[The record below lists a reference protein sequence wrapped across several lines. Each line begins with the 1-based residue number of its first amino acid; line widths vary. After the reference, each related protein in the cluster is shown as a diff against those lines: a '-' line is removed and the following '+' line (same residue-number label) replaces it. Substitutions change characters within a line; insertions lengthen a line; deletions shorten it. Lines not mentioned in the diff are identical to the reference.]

1 MLMILKVA
9 KSSLAD
15 LLDFKY
21 FPVVGWSA
29 SYSRVIVYFMI
40 LSHYI
45 LNIPL
50 PKRVFPLARIMG
62 TYNFSLSDLFTL
74 YSGQHYCC
82 YYTFRHDTPLCVYI

>member
-15 LLDFKY
+15 LLVFKY

-29 SYSRVIVYFMI
+29 SYSRVIAYFMI
-40 LSHYI
+40 LCHYI

-50 PKRVFPLARIMG
+50 PKHVFS
-62 TYNFSLSDLFTL
+62 FS
-74 YSGQHYCC
+74 
-82 YYTFRHDTPLCVYI
+82 